1 MTLYPPPLV
10 PVFPAGYGPTPTDMN
25 NWIQSTLGFQTT
37 GIVFRAEQHTAQTTG
52 TATFTVVN
60 YDTIVED
67 PYGGWSASST
77 GNQPAHSWLAPYTGY
92 YEVTITG
99 CIATISTI
107 LESAVLQDGSV
118 LWELDESPVGT
129 FFGGGCGHVVMSL
142 DGGVDYIQGQ
152 IWTNTST
159 TMQSTLGRYS
169 SIEISYVS
177 Q

>member
-10 PVFPAGYGPTPTDMN
+10 PVFPAGYGPTPTDMD

-37 GIVFRAEQHTAQTTG
+37 GILFRAEQHTAQSI
-52 TATFTVVN
+52 AASTFTIVS

-67 PYGGWSASST
+67 PYGGWSNTST
-77 GNQPAHSWLAPYTGY
+77 GNQAAHSWLAPFTGF

-99 CIATISTI
+99 CIATITTI

-118 LWELDESPVGT
+118 LWELDLSPVGT

-142 DGGVDYIQGQ
+142 DGGVDYIQGE
-152 IWTNTST
+152 IWSNVATS
-159 TMQSTLGRYS
+159 MQSTLGRYS